1 MGRLKINLSE
11 RTIRLLATILAGLLG
26 NLLAY
31 LSFSLTPLN
40 TQVSFDFSHLAS
52 FSIAIAFGPWY
63 GALAAAIAS
72 VYPYYKLAVIGI
84 YGPWAGLAIIFGKTL
99 TGFFCGLLRSRMPI
113 FMAIAFSYIP
123 ESLFTLA
130 FLHVMSGLLPAGT
143 LTWEIIINSVILE
156 GWVEILM
163 FAIIIDTIVRRKVIE
178 TAVLMLEI
186 FIIMFLVHKEFIESL
201 FLILM
206 ITFCTLWLFE
216 IIEPLMRR
224 QKVRPPD
231 DRF

>member
-1 MGRLKINLSE
+1 MGRLQIKLGE
-11 RTIRLLATILAGLLG
+11 KTARLLLTVLAGLIG
-26 NLLAY
+26 NLLAFF
-31 LSFSLTPLN
+31 SFSLTPLN
-40 TQVSFDFSHLAS
+40 SQVSFDFSHLAS

-72 VYPYYKLAVIGI
+72 VYPYVKLAVFGI
-84 YGPWAGLAIIFGKTL
+84 YGPWAGLAIILGKTM
-99 TGFFCGLLRSRMPI
+99 TGFFCGLLKGRMPI

-123 ESLFTLA
+123 ESLFTFA
-130 FLHVMSGLLPAGT
+130 FLQVMSGILPAGT
-143 LTWEIIINSVILE
+143 LTWEIIIDSVILE

-206 ITFCTLWLFE
+206 ITFCTLILFE
-216 IIEPLMRR
+216 IIQPVIRR
-224 QKVRPPD
+224 QKDGPS
-231 DRF
+231 